1 MDRNKIHDAVAL
13 LSNHCS
19 TEDLTI
25 ITALPGP
32 LVPRRTATAAASS
45 ARRDEKKKK
54 KSEDEPET
62 MDTTAEA
69 AEPAAKRSRCANP
82 NVEGNAARKQSF
94 SQQDENV
101 SGAIAVVSERA
112 TTETTQVNKLR
123 RPLAQQKYHQISRRF
138 AHASSRAEEGRGKH
152 AQVQ

>member
-45 ARRDEKKKK
+45 ARRSEKKKK

-112 TTETTQVNKLR
+112 TTETTKVNKLK
-123 RPLAQQKYHQISRRF
+123 RPLAEKNHQISRLF

>member
-1 MDRNKIHDAVAL
+1 
-13 LSNHCS
+13 
-19 TEDLTI
+19 
-25 ITALPGP
+25 
-32 LVPRRTATAAASS
+32 
-45 ARRDEKKKK
+45 
-54 KSEDEPET
+54 

-123 RPLAQQKYHQISRRF
+123 RPQAPKNITRYRDYLHMPARAQKKVEESMRRCSKLVKCYMW
-138 AHASSRAEEGRGKH
+138 HYSGQRDAEYLTAEGYMRLWK
-152 AQVQ
+152 AQTCSDF